1 MPAAALTG
9 MPLLGVLPDLA
20 RDPIAVFER
29 ARPLGEMVRLPV
41 PDRRPLLLLTGP
53 EGARHALQT
62 RAAAYLRT
70 RFHDRLKPVL
80 GEGLVTSEG
89 ALWRRQRALL
99 QPAFRAERV
108 RGFVAGMGEE
118 ALALAARWERAED
131 AVTDVARDMSA
142 LALGIAVRALF
153 GAEPRAEDAAIAD
166 AVGEAQAWISA
177 RFWSVAPCWTARLPT
192 PANRRFR
199 RALAALD
206 AALDRI
212 VAARLRRG
220 EAGEDL
226 LGLLLAAHAEGR
238 APDLRQLRD
247 EAMTMLLA
255 GHETTAAALA
265 WTWHLL
271 ALHPAEAARLR
282 DELAPLAGRAPA
294 WEELGRLERTRAVAN
309 EAMRLYPPL
318 GWTSRLAGERDRIA
332 GVDIPAGSTLIV
344 SPWLLH
350 RDPRLW
356 ERPERFE
363 PARFLAGAPR
373 PAPYAH
379 IPFGGGPRTCIGS
392 HFALTEMVVAL
403 AVLAPRFAPE
413 HIAAG
418 GDVRPELLVTL
429 RPRGGLPMLV
439 RRA

>member
-1 MPAAALTG
+1 MLAALQG
-9 MPLLGVLPDLA
+9 LPLLGVLPALA
-20 RDPIAVFER
+20 RDPLAVFER
-29 ARPLGEMVRLPV
+29 ARPLGEVVRLPV
-41 PDRRPLLLLTGP
+41 PDRHPLFLLTGP
-53 EGARHALQT
+53 EGVRHVLQT
-62 RAAAYLRT
+62 RAPDYLRT

-80 GEGLVTSEG
+80 GDGLVTSDG

-118 ALALAARWERAED
+118 ALALAARWEALEGG
-131 AVTDVARDMSA
+131 ATDVARGMSSLA
-142 LALGIAVRALF
+142 LAIAVRALF
-153 GAEPRAEDAAIAD
+153 GAEPRAEDAAIAA
-166 AVGEAQAWISA
+166 AVEEAQGWISA
-177 RFWSVAPCWTARLPT
+177 RFWSLAPRWTARLPT

-206 AALDRI
+206 ATVDRV
-212 VAARLRRG
+212 VAERLRRG
-220 EAGEDL
+220 MAGEDL
-226 LGLLLAAHAEGR
+226 LGLLLSAQAEAA
-238 APDLRQLRD
+238 APDLRQVRD

-271 ALHPAEAARLR
+271 ALHPQEAQRLR
-282 DELAPLAGRAPA
+282 DECAFLEGRAPGWA
-294 WEELGRLERTRAVAN
+294 DVGRLERARAVAN
-309 EAMRLYPPL
+309 EAMRLYPPV
-318 GWTSRLAGERDRIA
+318 GWTSRLAARADTIA
-332 GVDIPAGSTLIV
+332 GVAIPAGSTLIV

-356 ERPERFE
+356 AEPERFD
-363 PARFLAGAPR
+363 PARFLPGAPR
-373 PAPYAH
+373 PPAYAH

-413 HIAAG
+413 HVAG
-418 GDVRPELLVTL
+418 HTVEPELMVTL
-429 RPRGGLPMLV
+429 RPRGGLKMRM